1 MKKIRLVD
9 QTEIEIY
16 NITQSGDTLQI
27 DILNGDATA
36 LEETFKDADNLSV
49 IQYYVEEDLMIA
61 YARFDQLQ
69 SYVKRMSQVLA
80 VDYTIEDETTDS
92 GFAETN
98 SKNFQKVKNYYNRG
112 LWDIDRVYSAVGK
125 WITEAEYKEITG
137 FTYPD
142 KE

>member
-49 IQYYVEEDLMIA
+49 IQYYVEEDMMIA

-69 SYVKRMSQVLA
+69 SYTKRMGQVLA
-80 VDYTIEDETTDS
+80 VDYTVEDETTDS
-92 GFAETN
+92 GFAETKADVLTVTLAKLPKIE
-98 SKNFQKVKNYYNRG
+98 SVEDQTEQCRA
-112 LWDIDRVYSAVGK
+112 DIDYIAM
-125 WITEAEYKEITG
+125 ETG
-137 FTYPD
+137 VNV
-142 KE
+142 

>member
-27 DILNGDATA
+27 DILNGDAST

-92 GFAETN
+92 GFAETKADVLTVTLAKLPKIVDVAN
-98 SKNFQKVKNYYNRG
+98 QTDQNTA
-112 LWDIDRVYSAVGK
+112 DIDYIAM
-125 WITEAEYKEITG
+125 ETG
-137 FTYPD
+137 VNV
-142 KE
+142 

>member
-27 DILNGDATA
+27 DILNGDASA

-69 SYVKRMSQVLA
+69 SYTKRMCQVLA

-92 GFAETN
+92 GFAETKADVLTVTLAKLPKIVDVAN
-98 SKNFQKVKNYYNRG
+98 QTDQNTA
-112 LWDIDRVYSAVGK
+112 DIDYIAM
-125 WITEAEYKEITG
+125 ETG
-137 FTYPD
+137 VNV
-142 KE
+142 

>member
-69 SYVKRMSQVLA
+69 SYTKRMGQVLA

-92 GFAETN
+92 GFAETKADVLTVTLAKLPKIE
-98 SKNFQKVKNYYNRG
+98 SMEDQTKQCRA
-112 LWDIDRVYSAVGK
+112 DIDYIAM
-125 WITEAEYKEITG
+125 ETG
-137 FTYPD
+137 VNV
-142 KE
+142 

>member
-36 LEETFKDADNLSV
+36 LEEIFKDADNLSV
-49 IQYYVEEDLMIA
+49 IQYYVGEDLMIA

-69 SYVKRMSQVLA
+69 SYAKKMNQVLA

-92 GFAETN
+92 GFAETKADVLTITLAKLPKIVAVASQTDQN
-98 SKNFQKVKNYYNRG
+98 TA
-112 LWDIDRVYSAVGK
+112 DIDYIAM
-125 WITEAEYKEITG
+125 ETG
-137 FTYPD
+137 VNV
-142 KE
+142 

>member
-16 NITQSGDTLQI
+16 NTTQSWDTLQI

-36 LEETFKDADNLSV
+36 LEEIFKDADNLSV
-49 IQYYVEEDLMIA
+49 IQYYVGEDLMIA

-69 SYVKRMSQVLA
+69 SYTKRMSQVLA

-92 GFAETN
+92 GFAET
-98 SKNFQKVKNYYNRG
+98 KADVLTVTLAKLPKIEAVEDQAEQNRA
-112 LWDIDRVYSAVGK
+112 DIDYIAM
-125 WITEAEYKEITG
+125 ETG
-137 FTYPD
+137 VNV
-142 KE
+142 

>member
-92 GFAETN
+92 GFAET
-98 SKNFQKVKNYYNRG
+98 KADVLTVTLAKLQKIVDVANQTDQNTA
-112 LWDIDRVYSAVGK
+112 DIDYIAM
-125 WITEAEYKEITG
+125 ETG
-137 FTYPD
+137 VNV
-142 KE
+142 

>member
-49 IQYYVEEDLMIA
+49 IQYYVGEDLMIA

-69 SYVKRMSQVLA
+69 SYAKRMNQVLA

-92 GFAETN
+92 GFAETKADVLTVTLAKLPKIE
-98 SKNFQKVKNYYNRG
+98 SVEDQTEQNRA
-112 LWDIDRVYSAVGK
+112 DIDYIAM
-125 WITEAEYKEITG
+125 ETG
-137 FTYPD
+137 VNV
-142 KE
+142 

>member
-27 DILNGDATA
+27 DILNGDASA

-92 GFAETN
+92 GFAETKADVLTVTLAKLPKIVDVAN
-98 SKNFQKVKNYYNRG
+98 QTDQNTA
-112 LWDIDRVYSAVGK
+112 DIDYIAM
-125 WITEAEYKEITG
+125 ETG
-137 FTYPD
+137 VNV
-142 KE
+142 

>member
-36 LEETFKDADNLSV
+36 LEEIFKDADNLSV
-49 IQYYVEEDLMIA
+49 IQYYVGEDLMIA

-69 SYVKRMSQVLA
+69 SYAKRMNQVLA

-92 GFAETN
+92 GFAETKADVLTVTLAKLPKIE
-98 SKNFQKVKNYYNRG
+98 SVEDQTEQNRA
-112 LWDIDRVYSAVGK
+112 DIDYIAM
-125 WITEAEYKEITG
+125 ETG
-137 FTYPD
+137 VNV
-142 KE
+142 

>member
-49 IQYYVEEDLMIA
+49 IQYYVGEDLMIA

-69 SYVKRMSQVLA
+69 SYTKRMSQVLA

-92 GFAETN
+92 GFAET
-98 SKNFQKVKNYYNRG
+98 KADVLTVTLAKLPKIEAVEDQAEQNRA
-112 LWDIDRVYSAVGK
+112 DIDYIAM
-125 WITEAEYKEITG
+125 ETG
-137 FTYPD
+137 VNV
-142 KE
+142 

>member
-36 LEETFKDADNLSV
+36 LEETFKDVDNLSV

-69 SYVKRMSQVLA
+69 SYTKRMGQVLA

-92 GFAETN
+92 GFAETKADVLTVTLAKLPKIE
-98 SKNFQKVKNYYNRG
+98 SVEDQTEQCRA
-112 LWDIDRVYSAVGK
+112 DIDYIAM
-125 WITEAEYKEITG
+125 ETG
-137 FTYPD
+137 VNV
-142 KE
+142 

>member
-27 DILNGDATA
+27 DILNGDATT

-69 SYVKRMSQVLA
+69 SYTKRMGQVLA

-92 GFAETN
+92 GFAETKADVLTVTLAKLPKIE
-98 SKNFQKVKNYYNRG
+98 SVEDQTEQNRA
-112 LWDIDRVYSAVGK
+112 DIDYIAM
-125 WITEAEYKEITG
+125 ETG
-137 FTYPD
+137 VNV
-142 KE
+142 

>member
-9 QTEIEIY
+9 QTEIEFY

-49 IQYYVEEDLMIA
+49 IQYYIEEDLMIA

-69 SYVKRMSQVLA
+69 SYTKRMGQVLA

-92 GFAETN
+92 GFAETKADVLTVTLAKLPKIVDVAN
-98 SKNFQKVKNYYNRG
+98 QTDQNTA
-112 LWDIDRVYSAVGK
+112 DIDYIAM
-125 WITEAEYKEITG
+125 ETG
-137 FTYPD
+137 VNV
-142 KE
+142 

>member
-9 QTEIEIY
+9 QKEIEMY

-27 DILNGDATA
+27 DILNGDAST
-36 LEETFKDADNLSV
+36 LEETFKDSDSLSV
-49 IQYYVEEDLMIA
+49 IQDYIEEDLMIA

-92 GFAETN
+92 GFAETKADVLTVTLAKLPKIVDVAN
-98 SKNFQKVKNYYNRG
+98 QTDQNTA
-112 LWDIDRVYSAVGK
+112 DIDYIAM
-125 WITEAEYKEITG
+125 ETG
-137 FTYPD
+137 VNV
-142 KE
+142 

>member
-49 IQYYVEEDLMIA
+49 IRYYIEEDLMIA

-69 SYVKRMSQVLA
+69 SYTKRMGQVLA

-92 GFAETN
+92 GFAETKADVLTVTLAKLPKIVDVAN
-98 SKNFQKVKNYYNRG
+98 QTDQNTA
-112 LWDIDRVYSAVGK
+112 DIDYIAM
-125 WITEAEYKEITG
+125 ETG
-137 FTYPD
+137 VNV
-142 KE
+142 

>member
-36 LEETFKDADNLSV
+36 LEEIFKDADNLSV
-49 IQYYVEEDLMIA
+49 IQYYVGEDLMIA

-69 SYVKRMSQVLA
+69 SYAKKMNQVLA

-92 GFAETN
+92 GFAETKADVLTVTLAKLPKIVAVAN
-98 SKNFQKVKNYYNRG
+98 QTDQNTA
-112 LWDIDRVYSAVGK
+112 DIDYIAM
-125 WITEAEYKEITG
+125 ETG
-137 FTYPD
+137 VNV
-142 KE
+142 

>member
-49 IQYYVEEDLMIA
+49 IQYYIEEDLMIA

-92 GFAETN
+92 GFAETKADVLTVTLAKLPKIVDVAN
-98 SKNFQKVKNYYNRG
+98 QTDQNTA
-112 LWDIDRVYSAVGK
+112 DIDYIAM
-125 WITEAEYKEITG
+125 ETG
-137 FTYPD
+137 VNV
-142 KE
+142 

>member
-49 IQYYVEEDLMIA
+49 IQYYIEEDLMTA

-69 SYVKRMSQVLA
+69 SYTKRMGQVLA

-92 GFAETN
+92 GFAETKADVLAVTLAKLPKIVDVAN
-98 SKNFQKVKNYYNRG
+98 QTDQNTA
-112 LWDIDRVYSAVGK
+112 DIDYIAM
-125 WITEAEYKEITG
+125 ETG
-137 FTYPD
+137 VNV
-142 KE
+142 

>member
-9 QTEIEIY
+9 QKEIEIY

-92 GFAETN
+92 GFAETKADVLTVTLAKLPKIVDVAN
-98 SKNFQKVKNYYNRG
+98 QTDQNTA
-112 LWDIDRVYSAVGK
+112 DIDYIAM
-125 WITEAEYKEITG
+125 ETG
-137 FTYPD
+137 VNV
-142 KE
+142 

>member
-49 IQYYVEEDLMIA
+49 IQYYVGEDLMIA

-69 SYVKRMSQVLA
+69 SYTKRMGQVLA
-80 VDYTIEDETTDS
+80 VDYSIEDETTDS
-92 GFAETN
+92 GFAETKADVFTVTLAKLPKIVAVADQTDQN
-98 SKNFQKVKNYYNRG
+98 TA
-112 LWDIDRVYSAVGK
+112 DIDYIAM
-125 WITEAEYKEITG
+125 ETG
-137 FTYPD
+137 VNV
-142 KE
+142 

>member
-49 IQYYVEEDLMIA
+49 IQYYVGEDLMIA

-69 SYVKRMSQVLA
+69 SYTKRMGQVLA

-92 GFAETN
+92 GFAETKADVLTVTLAKLPKIVDVAN
-98 SKNFQKVKNYYNRG
+98 QTDQNTA
-112 LWDIDRVYSAVGK
+112 DIDYIAM
-125 WITEAEYKEITG
+125 ETG
-137 FTYPD
+137 VNV
-142 KE
+142 

>member
-69 SYVKRMSQVLA
+69 SYTKRMGQVLA
-80 VDYTIEDETTDS
+80 VDYTIDDETTDS
-92 GFAETN
+92 GFAETKADVLTVTLAKLPKIVDVAN
-98 SKNFQKVKNYYNRG
+98 QTDQNTA
-112 LWDIDRVYSAVGK
+112 DIDYIAM
-125 WITEAEYKEITG
+125 ETG
-137 FTYPD
+137 VNV
-142 KE
+142 

>member
-36 LEETFKDADNLSV
+36 LEETFKDADNLSL

-69 SYVKRMSQVLA
+69 SYTKRMGQVLA

-92 GFAETN
+92 GFAETKADVLTVTLAKLPKIE
-98 SKNFQKVKNYYNRG
+98 SVEDQTEQCRA
-112 LWDIDRVYSAVGK
+112 DIDYIAM
-125 WITEAEYKEITG
+125 ETG
-137 FTYPD
+137 GNV
-142 KE
+142 

>member
-36 LEETFKDADNLSV
+36 LQETFKDADNLSV
-49 IQYYVEEDLMIA
+49 IQYYIEEDLMIA

-69 SYVKRMSQVLA
+69 SYTKRMGQVLA

-92 GFAETN
+92 GFAETKADVLTVTLAKLPKIVDVAN
-98 SKNFQKVKNYYNRG
+98 QTDQNTA
-112 LWDIDRVYSAVGK
+112 DIDYIAM
-125 WITEAEYKEITG
+125 ETG
-137 FTYPD
+137 VNV
-142 KE
+142 

>member
-36 LEETFKDADNLSV
+36 LEEIFKDADNLSV
-49 IQYYVEEDLMIA
+49 IQYYVGEDLMIA

-69 SYVKRMSQVLA
+69 SYAKRMSQVLA
-80 VDYTIEDETTDS
+80 VDYTTEDETTDS
-92 GFAETN
+92 GFAETKADVLTVTLAKLPKIVAVADQTDQN
-98 SKNFQKVKNYYNRG
+98 TA
-112 LWDIDRVYSAVGK
+112 DIDYIAM
-125 WITEAEYKEITG
+125 ETG
-137 FTYPD
+137 VNV
-142 KE
+142 

>member
-49 IQYYVEEDLMIA
+49 IQYYIEEDLMIA

-69 SYVKRMSQVLA
+69 SYTKRIGQVLA

-92 GFAETN
+92 GFAETKADVLTVTLAKLPKIVEVAN
-98 SKNFQKVKNYYNRG
+98 QTDQNTA
-112 LWDIDRVYSAVGK
+112 DIDYIAM
-125 WITEAEYKEITG
+125 ETG
-137 FTYPD
+137 VNV
-142 KE
+142 

>member
-49 IQYYVEEDLMIA
+49 IQYYIEEDLMIA

-69 SYVKRMSQVLA
+69 SYTKRMGQVLA

-92 GFAETN
+92 GFAETKADVLTVTLAKLPKIVDMAN
-98 SKNFQKVKNYYNRG
+98 QTDQNTA
-112 LWDIDRVYSAVGK
+112 DIDYIAM
-125 WITEAEYKEITG
+125 ETG
-137 FTYPD
+137 VNV
-142 KE
+142 

>member
-69 SYVKRMSQVLA
+69 SYTKRMGQVLS

-92 GFAETN
+92 GFAETKADVLTVTLAKLPKIE
-98 SKNFQKVKNYYNRG
+98 SVEDQTEQCRA
-112 LWDIDRVYSAVGK
+112 DIDYIAM
-125 WITEAEYKEITG
+125 ETG
-137 FTYPD
+137 VNV
-142 KE
+142 